1 MITDDDREAGK
12 GMAAIY
18 ALFEVCHDLNIA
30 ITEFTED
37 EIVLDAP
44 AELHNAVMHL
54 AKQRYEL
61 MDKEM
66 FAQLA
71 HVMEA
76 GAPT

>member
-1 MITDDDREAGK
+1 
-12 GMAAIY
+12 MAAIY

-44 AELHNAVMHL
+44 TEMHNAVMYL

-61 MDKEM
+61 TDKEL